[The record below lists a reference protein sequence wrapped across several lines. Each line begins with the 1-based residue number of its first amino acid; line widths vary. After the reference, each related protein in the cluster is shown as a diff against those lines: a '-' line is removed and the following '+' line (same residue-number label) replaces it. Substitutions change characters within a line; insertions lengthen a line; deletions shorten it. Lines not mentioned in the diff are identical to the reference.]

1 MSALKKLD
9 PQAVPVRSVQNNL
22 LNSGAYLMPYYD
34 VKPSDPHFVAIQQV
48 GASGVLKG
56 TGIPYQWANQTWFY
70 PDSTINTNVFINDFR
85 HFYEMPWKQTDPL
98 LWKQATEVVWKAG
111 QKWKTP
117 AVVKHNSAASFSNW
131 VQHQS
136 GSWKLNTP
144 DPNTPIS
151 RRELAV
157 LLYHTFNPFLASP
170 VNHEGHYVAKPTSNK
185 Q

>member
-9 PQAVPVRSVQNNL
+9 PQAVPVRSVQNEL

-34 VKPSDPHFVAIQQV
+34 VKPSDPHFVAIQHA

-70 PDSTINTNVFINDFR
+70 PDSTIITHVFVDDFR
-85 HFYEMPWKQTDPL
+85 HFYEIPWKQSDPL
-98 LWKQATEVVWKAG
+98 LWKQATELVWKAG

-117 AVVKHNSAASFSNW
+117 AVVKHNSAESFSDW
-131 VQHQS
+131 VQRQS

-144 DPNTPIS
+144 DPNAPIR

-170 VNHEGHYVAKPTSNK
+170 VNHEGHYGAKQTSNR
-185 Q
+185 